1 MLKLCQNC
9 QDILVEEKPG
19 YWVCPSCGSV
29 FAETVKPF
37 PVPDGFDENAG
48 KDSTAMLNMAER
60 SLAQGDYDEAF
71 YAYQTY
77 LENHPESAE
86 AYWGKVLSHFG
97 IRYETEKT
105 AAGEIRRPTLNR
117 MDSRSILQNADY
129 LKAIEYADEKQKAA
143 YEKDAKYIAE
153 VQSRYAKM
161 ANAAALEKS
170 YDVFISYKAT
180 DDQSG
185 QATEDS
191 RIASEIYERLSSLGN
206 LNVFYARVTLN
217 EERAGL
223 AYEPFIYAALN
234 TAKVMILVGTKPEY
248 LTSTWVKNEW
258 KRYLQRM
265 QNDSSRHII
274 PVLKGMTAAELPADI
289 PAGDA
294 RTYEG
299 RKTLLELTDGVLNY
313 TKKGAVADVDEKK
326 AVQLLVENMK
336 QALAQKDFKRVNSEA
351 EKILMNY
358 DAHNGEAFYYKLLAE
373 YEVDKPVRLKD
384 LQTDWTKS
392 NNYRRIMAYGDN
404 ALKTRIES
412 IRKLYDTRVAQEKQE
427 LYVKAENERLA
438 NEAEKNIAK
447 ARELIGQYHY
457 GRALDLLIR
466 SAAYHEDAKGLI
478 DLCNTGIE
486 AMKRIGRRD
495 DYEGYYFKALEKKN
509 NSLFRQY
516 KTVTSAN
523 EGLEEPGID
532 SSQAWIGAIA
542 AGIGLAAFMFLVPAG
557 KGYTAVMLITIGSII
572 ASLATGRIIPA
583 GAALVTGVLGMLFVW
598 AGGRSLDVS
607 LIICF
612 FPAAY
617 LLILGVVNIV
627 RNINYEKKT
636 AEQFALNSQ
645 VADFIQEEWND
656 LHNTYADVLGE
667 GFLEPLDPA
676 KRKN

>member
-29 FAETVKPF
+29 FAETQNALPT
-37 PVPDGFDENAG
+37 PPGFDENAAA
-48 KDSTAMLNMAER
+48 KDSTAMLDMADQ
-60 SLAQGDYDEAF
+60 SLARGDYDEAF
-71 YAYQTY
+71 YAYQVY
-77 LENHPESAE
+77 LEKHPSSAE

-97 IRYETEKT
+97 IRYETEE
-105 AAGEIRRPTLNR
+105 GGLRRPTLNR

-129 LKAIEYADEKQKAA
+129 LKALEYADEKQRAA
-143 YEKDAKYIAE
+143 YEKDAAYIAE

-161 ANAAALEKS
+161 ANAAAMEKS
-170 YDVFISYKAT
+170 YDVFISYKAQ
-180 DDQSG
+180 DDATG

-248 LTSTWVKNEW
+248 LNSTWVKNEW

-265 QNDSSRHII
+265 QNDTSRHII
-274 PVLKGMTAAELPADI
+274 PVLKEMSVSDLPADI

-294 RTYEG
+294 RIYEG

-326 AVQLLVENMK
+326 AVQLIVENMK
-336 QALAQKDFKRVNSEA
+336 QALARKDFKAVNSES

-358 DAHNGEAFYYKLLAE
+358 DAHNGEAFYYRLLAE
-373 YEVDKPVRLKD
+373 YGVDKPVKLKD
-384 LQTDWTKS
+384 LKQDWTQS
-392 NNYRRIMAYGDN
+392 NNYKRVMAYGDN

-412 IRKLYDTRVAQEKQE
+412 IRKLYDARVEQEKQE
-427 LYVKAENERLA
+427 LYIEAENARRTK
-438 NEAEKNIAK
+438 EAEKNIEK
-447 ARELIGQYHY
+447 ARELIGQYQY

-478 DLCNTGIE
+478 DLCNTGLE
-486 AMKRIGRRD
+486 AMNRIGRRD
-495 DYEGYYFKALEKKN
+495 DFEGYYFGALEQKN
-509 NSLFRQY
+509 NSLYRQY

-523 EGLEEPGID
+523 ESLKKPGID
-532 SSQAWIGAIA
+532 SSSAWIGTIM
-542 AGIGLAAFMFLVPAG
+542 AGLGLAAFMFLIPGG
-557 KGYTAVMLITIGSII
+557 KRYTGVMLVTLGSII
-572 ASLATGRIIPA
+572 ASIGMGRIIPA
-583 GAALVTGVLGMLFVW
+583 GVALVTGVLGMGFVW
-598 AGGRSLDVS
+598 AGGKSLDTA

-617 LLILGVVNIV
+617 LLILGVVNVI
-627 RNINYEKKT
+627 RNKNYVKKT
-636 AEQFALNSQ
+636 AEESALYSQ
-645 VADFIQEEWND
+645 VHDFIREEWND
-656 LHNTYADVLGE
+656 LRNTYADVLGE
-667 GFLEPLDPA
+667 GFLEPLNPQ
-676 KRKN
+676 KRKQ

>member
-9 QDILVEEKPG
+9 QDILVEERPG

-29 FAETVKPF
+29 FAETQNALPT
-37 PVPDGFDENAG
+37 PPGFDENAAA
-48 KDSTAMLNMAER
+48 KDSKAMLDMADQ
-60 SLAQGDYDEAF
+60 SLARGDYDEAF
-71 YAYQTY
+71 YAYTVY
-77 LENHPESAE
+77 LEKHPASAE

-97 IRYETEKT
+97 IRYETEE
-105 AAGEIRRPTLNR
+105 GGLRRPTLNR

-129 LKAIEYADEKQKAA
+129 LKALEYADEKQRAA
-143 YEKDAKYIAE
+143 YEKDAAYIAE

-161 ANAAALEKS
+161 ANAAAMEKS
-170 YDVFISYKAT
+170 YDVFISYKAQ
-180 DDQSG
+180 DDATG

-248 LTSTWVKNEW
+248 LNSTWVKNEW

-265 QNDSSRHII
+265 QNDTSRHII
-274 PVLKGMTAAELPADI
+274 PVLKEMSVSDLPADI

-294 RTYEG
+294 RIYEG

-326 AVQLLVENMK
+326 AVQLIVENMK
-336 QALAQKDFKRVNSEA
+336 QALARKDFKAVNSES

-358 DAHNGEAFYYKLLAE
+358 DAHNGEAFYYRLLAE
-373 YEVDKPVRLKD
+373 YEVDKPVKLKD
-384 LQTDWTKS
+384 LKQDWTQS
-392 NNYRRIMAYGDN
+392 NNYKRVMAYGDN

-412 IRKLYDTRVAQEKQE
+412 IKKLYDARVEQEKQE
-427 LYVKAENERLA
+427 LYIEAENARRAE
-438 NEAEKNIAK
+438 EAEKNIEK
-447 ARELIGQYHY
+447 ARELIGQYQY
-457 GRALDLLIR
+457 GRALDLLVR
-466 SAAYHEDAKGLI
+466 SVAYHEDAKGLI

-486 AMKRIGRRD
+486 AMKRIGIRE
-495 DYEGYYFKALEKKN
+495 DYEGYYFKALEQKN
-509 NSLFRQY
+509 NALYRQY

-523 EGLEEPGID
+523 ESLEEPGID
-532 SSQAWIGAIA
+532 SSAAWIGAVM
-542 AGIGLAAFMFLVPAG
+542 AGLGLAAFPFLQPAG
-557 KGYTAVMLITIGSII
+557 KGYTAVMLITLGSII
-572 ASLATGRIIPA
+572 ASIGMGRIVPA
-583 GAALVTGVLGMLFVW
+583 GIALVTGVLGMMFVW

-607 LIICF
+607 LIICV
-612 FPAAY
+612 FPAIY
-617 LLILGVVNIV
+617 LLILGVVNIF
-627 RNINYEKKT
+627 RNKNYEKKT

-645 VADFIQEEWND
+645 VAEFIQAEWND

-676 KRKN
+676 KRKL